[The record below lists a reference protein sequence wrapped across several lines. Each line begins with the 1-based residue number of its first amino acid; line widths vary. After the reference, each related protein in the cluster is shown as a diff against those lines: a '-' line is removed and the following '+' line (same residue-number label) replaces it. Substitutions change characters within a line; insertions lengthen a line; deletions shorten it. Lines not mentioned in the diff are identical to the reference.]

1 MIIDKI
7 KYIKPNLSIA
17 YAYMRAYFNTKAIGA
32 KFVRPNYAFF
42 ENFQQGDVAIDVGI
56 GDDPDF
62 SKYLIY
68 NYKMESFGVDPT
80 RKHSCGLQ
88 CIEKAIPEFHY
99 LPYALGT
106 EDGRITFFEPAIYD
120 SGSVLESHLNMI
132 RDSYTSYPVEMVTLG
147 TLLQIVNKEHIAIM
161 KIDIEGYE
169 FELIDHL
176 DGETLKPISQLIIEF
191 HHGTVKRYTFKDT
204 IQAIK
209 KIEGF
214 GMKSLLFNGRD
225 CLFYW

>member
-106 EDGRITFFEPAIYD
+106 EDGYITFFESNINV
-120 SGSVLESHLNMI
+120 SGSLLESHINI
-132 RDSYTSYPVEMVTLG
+132 VRDPHISYSVQMVTLN
-147 TLLQIVNKEHIAIM
+147 TLLKIVNKEHIAIM

-169 FELIDHL
+169 YNLIDHL
-176 DGETLKPISQLIIEF
+176 DEENLKAISQLIIEF
-191 HHGTVKRYTFKDT
+191 HHGTVKKYAFEDT
-204 IQAIK
+204 LRAIE
-209 KIEGF
+209 KIKSF
-214 GMKSLLFNGRD
+214 GMKSILYNGRD